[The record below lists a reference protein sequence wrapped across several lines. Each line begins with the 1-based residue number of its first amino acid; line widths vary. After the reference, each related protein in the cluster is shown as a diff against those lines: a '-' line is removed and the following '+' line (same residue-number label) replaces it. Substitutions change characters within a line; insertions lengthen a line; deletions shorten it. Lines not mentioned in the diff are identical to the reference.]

1 MNLAELVLI
10 ASSEQKAEQFLRQKG
25 IFKTFNSCPF
35 CGDKSIGKKKE
46 LFKVLRMQK
55 GVVHRKR

>member
-25 IFKTFNSCPF
+25 SSKLSTPSTPAHSAETNLLVKLEGTF
-35 CGDKSIGKKKE
+35 
-46 LFKVLRMQK
+46 
-55 GVVHRKR
+55 